1 MGRQS
6 PTKICRR
13 AGRGEVRAQMWQRH
27 LHGRDGVVAAVV
39 QEHDLHGQ
47 LVVVDELELG
57 EVHLP
62 PRRAAVLFI
71 ETAWAV

>member
-1 MGRQS
+1 
-6 PTKICRR
+6 
-13 AGRGEVRAQMWQRH
+13 MWQRR

-57 EVHLP
+57 EGHLP

-71 ETAWAV
+71 ETAWAI